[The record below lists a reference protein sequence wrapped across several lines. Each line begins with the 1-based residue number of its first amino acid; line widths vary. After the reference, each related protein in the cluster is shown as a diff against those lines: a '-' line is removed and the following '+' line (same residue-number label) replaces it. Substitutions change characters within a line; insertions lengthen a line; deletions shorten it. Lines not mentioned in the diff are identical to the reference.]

1 MPRCLVS
8 SPSFRV
14 LRDFI
19 TRKMRMSHIYQPV
32 MIKTLIKNGGAAS
45 LRQIAAEFLTQ
56 DESQLEYYEEITK
69 AMPGKVLAKHHLV
82 KKIDNTYSLVP
93 DVSELSK
100 EEKAE
105 IIHLCDEAVDRYLT
119 KRGTAAYDHRRQAL
133 GYISGSLR
141 YEVLK
146 RSGGRCDLCGI
157 SVEERAIEV
166 DHILP
171 RKHGGTDD
179 SVNLQALCWK
189 CNANK
194 GARDATNFRAM
205 KDSLSDRDPQCVFCT
220 LSDVR
225 IVASNTLAQAF
236 RDAYPVTHLHTL
248 VIPKRHVST
257 YFDLYTSERRGVEHL
272 LDELRA
278 DILKRD
284 QSVEGF
290 NVGINNGEVAGQTVA
305 HCHIHVIPRRR
316 GDVSDPTGGVRG
328 VIPGK
333 AAY

>member
-1 MPRCLVS
+1 
-8 SPSFRV
+8 
-14 LRDFI
+14 
-19 TRKMRMSHIYQPV
+19 MSHIYQPV
-32 MIKTLIKNGGAAS
+32 MIKTLIKNEGAAS
-45 LRQIAAEFLTQ
+45 IRQIASEFLGK

-100 EEKAE
+100 EEKTE
-105 IIHLCDEAVDRYLT
+105 IISLCDGAVDQYLK
-119 KRGTAAYDHRRQAL
+119 KRGKAAYDHRRQAL

-166 DHILP
+166 DHIIP
-171 RKHGGTDD
+171 RKHGGVDD
-179 SVNLQALCWK
+179 LVNLQALCWK

-205 KDSLSDRDPQCVFCT
+205 KESLSYRDSMCLFCT
-220 LSDVR
+220 LPNAR
-225 IVASNTLAQAF
+225 IVASSNLVQAI
-236 RDAYPVTHLHTL
+236 RDAYPVTPLHTL
-248 VIPKRHVST
+248 VLPKRHVPT
-257 YFDLYTSERRGVEHL
+257 FFDLYSSERKGVDRL
-272 LDELRA
+272 LDEMRAEILR
-278 DILKRD
+278 RD
-284 QSVEGF
+284 KTVEGF
-290 NVGINNGEVAGQTVA
+290 NVGINNGAVAGQTIA
-305 HCHIHVIPRRR
+305 HCHVHLIPRRR
-316 GDVSDPTGGVRG
+316 GDVGDPTGGVRG

>member
-1 MPRCLVS
+1 
-8 SPSFRV
+8 
-14 LRDFI
+14 
-19 TRKMRMSHIYQPV
+19 MRMSHIYQPV
-32 MIKTLIKNGGAAS
+32 MIKTLIRNGGAAS

-82 KKIDNTYSLVP
+82 EKIDNTYSLVP

-105 IIHLCDEAVDRYLT
+105 IIRLCDEAVDKYLT
-119 KRGTAAYDHRRQAL
+119 KRGKAAYDHRRQAL
-133 GYISGSLR
+133 GYVSGSLR

-157 SVEERAIEV
+157 SKDEAAIEV

-171 RKHGGTDD
+171 RIHGGLDELE
-179 SVNLQALCWK
+179 NLQALCWK

-194 GARDATNFRAM
+194 GDRDATDFRAIRN
-205 KDSLSDRDPQCVFCT
+205 KFEDRDGTCVFCK
-220 LSDVR
+220 LPPGRV
-225 IVASNTLAQAF
+225 IASNSLARAVWDNF
-236 RDAYPVTHLHTL
+236 PVTSLHAL
-248 VIPKRHVST
+248 VIPNRHIPT
-257 YFDLYTSERRGVEHL
+257 YFDLYSSERRGVDRL
-272 LDELRA
+272 LDTLRD
-278 DILKRD
+278 DIVKRD
-284 QSVEGF
+284 KSVEGF
-290 NVGINNGEVAGQTVA
+290 NIGINNGEVAGQTVA

-316 GDVSDPTGGVRG
+316 GDVDNPTGGVRG

-333 AAY
+333 AVY